1 MIPSRTLSIILGL
14 TVTIAAATPIE
25 VEIDEWQV
33 PVRMDA
39 SGKLYDGVP
48 ATFEER
54 TRPRDPAIDG
64 KGRVW
69 FCGQAGNYL
78 AYYEPASETFRR
90 FDLAPN
96 TRPHNLIVDGNDR
109 VWYAGNGNGHIGR
122 LDPASGT
129 IDQFAMPPAIK
140 DPHTLVLDS
149 DGDIWFT
156 AQHSNAVGRLDTVS
170 GKVDVIA
177 MKSADSR
184 PYGIAID
191 ASGTPWIALFGT
203 NAIAKIDPS
212 TLVARE
218 YRLPDADA
226 RPRRIAITRN
236 GMIWY
241 VDYRLG
247 QLGRLDPATGA
258 VSNWTAPAGAQS
270 LPYALAADDEDRLWF
285 VESPNG
291 QSRLVG
297 FEPDEETFFSITP
310 LPSGGIAVRHM
321 IFHAPSRTL
330 WFGADSNTIGRARIP

>member
-1 MIPSRTLSIILGL
+1 MIPSHTLSIILGL
-14 TVTIAAATPIE
+14 TVTTAAAAAIE

-78 AYYEPASETFRR
+78 AYYEPASETFGR

-149 DGDIWFT
+149 DGDMEVVVGSGWG
-156 AQHSNAVGRLDTVS
+156 AANSCAVRAFDVS
-170 GKVDVIA
+170 GGSATMIPGMDFEAYTQMSYGTKVGV
-177 MKSADSR
+177 
-184 PYGIAID
+184 GE
-191 ASGTPWIALFGT
+191 T
-203 NAIAKIDPS
+203 N
-212 TLVARE
+212 
-218 YRLPDADA
+218 
-226 RPRRIAITRN
+226 
-236 GMIWY
+236 
-241 VDYRLG
+241 
-247 QLGRLDPATGA
+247 
-258 VSNWTAPAGAQS
+258 
-270 LPYALAADDEDRLWF
+270 
-285 VESPNG
+285 
-291 QSRLVG
+291 
-297 FEPDEETFFSITP
+297 
-310 LPSGGIAVRHM
+310 
-321 IFHAPSRTL
+321 
-330 WFGADSNTIGRARIP
+330 